1 MSTKLD
7 DRLKALAIL
16 AEDLS
21 AAVFWAA
28 LKCKCGRFC
37 KSYSIHS
44 ASDARNCAAR
54 RAYYD
59 GWAIKDGKPMCPKC
73 WTKQ

>member
-21 AAVFWAA
+21 VAVFWAA

-37 KSYSIHS
+37 KSYSSRS
-44 ASDARNCAAR
+44 ASDARRCAAR
-54 RAYYD
+54 RAHDD
-59 GWAIKDGKPMCPKC
+59 GWAIKNSKPMCPRC
-73 WTKQ
+73 WANQ